1 VRPTHQL
8 SPGKFGDQHNVNKNK
23 TKRNFHRCIEV
34 TNDPNYAINRYFI
47 VDIQNIG
54 VSLMETVVFTV
65 FIGFGATIVLAGLLY
80 KSWLELDAK
89 GMAPILR
96 DNRRCHRSWLI
107 KDQDGW

>member
-1 VRPTHQL
+1 
-8 SPGKFGDQHNVNKNK
+8 
-23 TKRNFHRCIEV
+23 
-34 TNDPNYAINRYFI
+34 
-47 VDIQNIG
+47 
-54 VSLMETVVFTV
+54 METVVFTV
-65 FIGFGATIVLAGLLY
+65 FIGFGATIVLAVLFY